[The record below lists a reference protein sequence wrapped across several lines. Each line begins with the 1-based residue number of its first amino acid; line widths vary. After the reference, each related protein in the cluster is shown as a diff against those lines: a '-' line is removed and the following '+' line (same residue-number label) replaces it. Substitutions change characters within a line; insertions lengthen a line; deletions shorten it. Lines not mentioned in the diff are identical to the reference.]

1 MPPRFT
7 FWTIILDGQPTAF
20 RAAEREELL
29 PTLKQLQAKNP
40 AAVLKWFARGR
51 VWESPEEARRVRTEA
66 ETSAREAFLKERRA
80 REWRPGGEHRDPRD
94 KFKKETFQA
103 RKRRE
108 KKAANLAHAPRPDEG
123 AGQGGVRP
131 KGPGQG
137 APRSDRPR
145 PGGWNREGGRPPRRD
160 SGGATGGFRPKGPGQ
175 GAPRSDCPRPGGW
188 NREGG
193 RPPRRDSGGATGGFR
208 PQGRGP
214 DGPGRSRPRNK
225 PWGGGDRERRPD
237 RPPREE
243 RRPAPQTPPQ
253 EQAPKPVA
261 PVERVAP
268 PVVQPAAPERIVP
281 PFEPGPPAPA
291 HKTRMPRLRKP

>member
-145 PGGWNREGGRPPRRD
+145 PGGWNREG
-160 SGGATGGFRPKGPGQ
+160 S
-175 GAPRSDCPRPGGW
+175 
-188 NREGG
+188 